1 MLTHFFKSLS
11 APAQQGGRIG
21 WFRAL
26 CAVFGGLA
34 VAYSAM
40 TLLVV
45 LIPGDKTH
53 ALFIPFL
60 FTPLAWACTGL
71 WISLSRTGLTA
82 LMRSCGPTLVFFLA
96 AALLI

>member
-1 MLTHFFKSLS
+1 MKEIYKAMAAPEKS
-11 APAQQGGRIG
+11 GGHIG

-40 TLLVV
+40 TLFV
-45 LIPGDKTH
+45 LLSISKTAH

-60 FTPLAWACTGL
+60 FTPFAWACAAL
-71 WISLSRTGLTA
+71 WISLSPTRLGA
-82 LMRSCGPTLVFFLA
+82 LLRSLVPTFVFFLA
-96 AALLI
+96 AAVIV

>member
-1 MLTHFFKSLS
+1 MPIDFLKPVSV
-11 APAQQGGRIG
+11 PDQQGGRMG
-21 WFRAL
+21 WFRAV

-45 LIPGDKTH
+45 LVPGDKTH

-71 WISLSRTGLTA
+71 WISLSRTRLQA
-82 LMRSCGPTLVFFLA
+82 VVRSCGPTLLFSLA
-96 AALLI
+96 AALPI

>member
-1 MLTHFFKSLS
+1 MKDIYKALATPEKN
-11 APAQQGGRIG
+11 GGDIG

-40 TLLVV
+40 TLLV
-45 LIPGDKTH
+45 LLPISETAH

-60 FTPLAWACTGL
+60 FTPFAWACTAL
-71 WISLSRTGLTA
+71 WISLSPTRFGA
-82 LMRSCGPTLVFFLA
+82 LLRSLVPTFVFFLA
-96 AALLI
+96 AAVIV